1 MPGWAPGIHF
11 LLFHAHKDCISNAPS
26 PSLMSESLIESF
38 QPLCSEVQK
47 EVQKVL
53 KSILLGPMISGYL
66 PQKWIFAT
74 SQEVVTFCLEIT
86 GEAHVVEGTVKDP
99 DVLIKISH
107 DPLMEILKTMEKP
120 EKKPDILEI
129 SFHTKKGEA
138 AFGYMRKRFGL

>member
-1 MPGWAPGIHF
+1 M
-11 LLFHAHKDCISNAPS
+11 S
-26 PSLMSESLIESF
+26 PNLIEAF
-38 QPLCSEVQK
+38 QPLCADVQK

-74 SQEVVTFCLEIT
+74 SEEVATFCLDIS
-86 GEAHVVEGTVKDP
+86 GVASVIEGPVDDS

-107 DPLMEILKTMEKP
+107 DPLMQILETMDKPDNKP
-120 EKKPDILEI
+120 ETLEI
-129 SFHTKKGEA
+129 SFQTRKGEA

>member
-1 MPGWAPGIHF
+1 MIIEVVPKLPYT
-11 LLFHAHKDCISNAPS
+11 S
-26 PSLMSESLIESF
+26 PSIILPMSPTLIEAF
-38 QPLCSEVQK
+38 QPLCTDVQK

-74 SQEVVTFCLEIT
+74 SQEVVTFCLDIT
-86 GEAHVVEGTVKDP
+86 GEASVIEGTVDDS

-107 DPLMEILKTMEKP
+107 DPLLQILESMDKP
-120 EKKPDILEI
+120 EEKPDILDI
-129 SFHTKKGEA
+129 SFQTRKGEA